1 MPIEHFPKSWYPFLY
16 RLREFLKT
24 DATVMLVLGLGILTR
39 GVSYLPWLRP
49 PVKGTHPAES
59 IFTMPTWS
67 FVWIIVGVICIAG
80 AFIGASRIQT
90 LGFSIAIALNMA
102 WGVSFLFS
110 SVFSDSPRGWVS
122 SIGYFSVVALAL
134 WGVWRGRAGEI
145 QIKGV

>member
-1 MPIEHFPKSWYPFLY
+1 MPIERFPQEWQPALY

-24 DATVMLVLGLGILTR
+24 DATVMLVLGLGIVIR

-49 PVKGTHPAES
+49 PVRGTHPAET

-80 AFIGASRIQT
+80 AFIGAGRMQT
-90 LGFSIAIALNMA
+90 AGFALAIGLNTA
-102 WGVSFLFS
+102 WGLSFLFATL
-110 SVFSDSPRGWVS
+110 FGDSPRAWVS
-122 SIGYFSVVALAL
+122 AIGYFSIVALAL

-145 QIKGV
+145 HIKGV